1 MFSLAGLYSRNLIR
15 LNKRFMRNFP
25 GNTPKL
31 WALVAVACLL
41 LSGCGG
47 GKEDAGGTT
56 TASITKAHFIARAS
70 TACGRIHR
78 AAQAELLV
86 FLRNGGGE
94 PKDPGALAAYQ
105 AKLGRKFVI
114 GVKRQELAE
123 FRALGLPSDD
133 GGGAMA
139 VIASFEEGIRKAE
152 QDPAKAA
159 QNSTESLG
167 KAEELANEY
176 GITGC

>member
-1 MFSLAGLYSRNLIR
+1 MREVRKGTLAS
-15 LNKRFMRNFP
+15 
-25 GNTPKL
+25 
-31 WALVAVACLL
+31 WALVASACLL
-41 LSGCGG
+41 LSGCGSAG
-47 GKEDAGGTT
+47 EDADGTT

-78 AAQAELLV
+78 AAQAEFLV
-86 FLRNGGGE
+86 FLRNGGSE
-94 PKDPGALAAYQ
+94 PQDPGALAAYQ

-133 GGGAMA
+133 GGGAKA

-152 QDPAKAA
+152 QDPARAA

-167 KAEELANEY
+167 KAEGLANEY
-176 GITGC
+176 GLTGC